1 MLLLNAVMLG
11 LLVFSTAAAL
21 TETQQDITLSGALS
35 GAEVQH
41 GYVELPFT
49 VPAGMERV
57 SVTFAFTGHEENNTQ
72 LSLGMEDPDRLR
84 GWSGG
89 NKSAFTIGV
98 ADATPSYLPGPIVPG
113 TWKLLIDVANL
124 RSGVK
129 SKYKAVI
136 HLTPDGHA
144 GIEGFTDRPLSSQA
158 KWYRGD
164 LHMHTAHSDGSCPS
178 ETGKPVPCPMF
189 VTAEAAAARGLDFI
203 AITDH
208 NTTSHY
214 DEERELQPYF
224 DRMLFIPGREMTTFV
239 GHTNFYGST
248 HFVDFRVEASGYP
261 DIDSMF
267 RAGHALGEIV
277 SINHPVRPGGE
288 VCIGCRWEPSKVD
301 MSLVDAIEAVN
312 GPARGESGT
321 LHADDIAFWEKQL
334 GAGYRITAIGGSD
347 THRPQEKTTGE
358 PTTVVF
364 AQELSV
370 PAVLAGIKEGHV
382 FIDLAGT
389 RDRGMEMIAEA
400 NGTTARMGDSL
411 TAPAGTHVHVSVRVL
426 ACAGA
431 SVQFIEDGK
440 MLQKPVVGAVA
451 TADQSLQV
459 DIPSDGKAH
468 WVRANVLDAQGALML
483 LGNPVYLNYE
493 EKR

>member
-1 MLLLNAVMLG
+1 MRLRNAVMLG
-11 LLVFSTAAAL
+11 LFAL
-21 TETQQDITLSGALS
+21 SDLAFTQTTPDIVLSGVLTGS
-35 GAEVQH
+35 QVQH
-41 GYVELPFT
+41 SYIELPFT

-57 SVTFAFTGHEENNTQ
+57 SVTFAFTGHSEQNTQ

-98 ADATPSYLPGPIVPG
+98 SDATPSYLPGPIVPG
-113 TWKLLIDVANL
+113 TWKLLIGVANL
-124 RSGVK
+124 RPTVK
-129 SKYKAVI
+129 SEYKAVV
-136 HLTPDGHA
+136 HLTPDGKA
-144 GIEGFTDRPLSSQA
+144 GVEGFSDTPLSSEA
-158 KWYRGD
+158 EWYRGD
-164 LHMHTAHSDGSCPS
+164 LHMHTAHSDGSCAS
-178 ETGKPVPCPMF
+178 ESGKQVPCPMF

-248 HFVDFRVEASGYP
+248 HFVDFRVDAPGYP
-261 DIDSMF
+261 DMDSMF

-288 VCIGCRWEPSKVD
+288 VCIGCRWEPSKMN
-301 MSLVDAIEAVN
+301 MSLVDAIEAIN
-312 GPARGESGT
+312 GPAKGQSGP
-321 LHADDIAFWEKQL
+321 LHAADIAFWETQL
-334 GAGYRITAIGGSD
+334 NAGYRITAIGGSD

-358 PTTVVF
+358 PTTVVY

-370 PAVLAGIKEGHV
+370 PAILAGIKAGHV

-389 RDRGMEMIAEA
+389 RDRGMEMTAA
-400 NGTTARMGDSL
+400 AAGTTVKMGD
-411 TAPAGTHVHVSVRVL
+411 TMKAPAGTSVHIALRVL
-426 ACAGA
+426 ALPAGT
-431 SVQFIEDGK
+431 VQFIEDGK
-440 MLQKPVVGAVA
+440 PLPRSANSAVT
-451 TADQSLQV
+451 TAGQTVNV
-459 DIPSDGKAH
+459 DIPSDGKSH
-468 WVRANVLDAQGALML
+468 WVRANVLDAQGALAL

-493 EKR
+493 EKH